1 MTFESQKSSYTVVST
16 LFSGEANS
24 CYVARLSDDMGGRS
38 FTVIAVRD
46 HDAIRMLMEAESKI
60 INIANSQLVDAFSYG
75 NDYVLVFPYRQGR
88 PLGSFFVGEALT
100 LSEIE
105 EIGTNLLLACMT
117 ASLPYPVLYLL
128 LDQGQINLS
137 KDGGI
142 YFSYIIDLSIMD
154 LKRTE
159 RDCTVKCAQILRA
172 LLATKENEKNIS
184 YELISRKSDNNS
196 YSSFTE
202 LYRDLRIAAMPV
214 EKMSLWVRI
223 KSFFSRNADTL
234 FGILFWVCVI
244 LGIVAL
250 IILLSHVV
258 WGNVPIIRL
267 FVNTFK
273 MIGTE
278 SLLQ

>member
-202 LYRDLRIAAMPV
+202 LYRDLRIGG
-214 EKMSLWVRI
+214 E
-223 KSFFSRNADTL
+223 D
-234 FGILFWVCVI
+234 
-244 LGIVAL
+244 
-250 IILLSHVV
+250 
-258 WGNVPIIRL
+258 
-267 FVNTFK
+267 
-273 MIGTE
+273 E
-278 SLLQ
+278 SLGPDQELLQQKCGHSVRNPFLGLCDTRDRSTYHPVVPCCMGKCAYHKAVCQYI